1 MLDTRSMARFVLLHG
16 GWHGGWC
23 FRRLAEELEDRG
35 HQVAAPDL
43 PCDEIGLTPL
53 DYARTVGAQ
62 PDAIVVGH
70 SLAGFTIPH
79 VEARARVYLA
89 ALPPLERAVI
99 NECFVEDFGGTVH
112 DESGRSYW
120 PDADTTAARMYPDCS
135 REQSDWAFPQ
145 LRHQARL
152 EPVPAPFGPGDVVI
166 ATLRDA
172 SVKADWQIDTARTH
186 GARVIELD
194 SGHSPFFTQP
204 DELADVL
211 GSLA

>member
-1 MLDTRSMARFVLLHG
+1 
-16 GWHGGWC
+16 
-23 FRRLAEELEDRG
+23 
-35 HQVAAPDL
+35 
-43 PCDEIGLTPL
+43 
-53 DYARTVGAQ
+53 
-62 PDAIVVGH
+62 
-70 SLAGFTIPH
+70 
-79 VEARARVYLA
+79 
-89 ALPPLERAVI
+89 
-99 NECFVEDFGGTVH
+99 
-112 DESGRSYW
+112 
-120 PDADTTAARMYPDCS
+120 MYPDCS